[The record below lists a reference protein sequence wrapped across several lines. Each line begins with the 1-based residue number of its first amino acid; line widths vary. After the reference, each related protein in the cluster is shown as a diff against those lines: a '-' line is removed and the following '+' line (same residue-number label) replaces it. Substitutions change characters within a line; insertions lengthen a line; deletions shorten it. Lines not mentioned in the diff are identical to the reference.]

1 MATDFNPLLN
11 LFRIESTKGTT
22 QTQSAEKVGSDNN
35 KIKAAEKVGSGN
47 NKEKSIFN
55 AAGMSGLEEGAIG
68 DSFERRTQ
76 TPQAQADT
84 RTTDKTTS
92 PIGKAQKGN
101 ALNIN
106 SDQATATKS
115 NPTKGFG
122 SLSSSNNV
130 EDKKDDKEEKS
141 KNTGFGSLAMGY
153 TGSSTFNNNSE
164 IKELAEELDCEATES
179 AVKEK
184 IQGMSADELVKLD
197 SKFLEMAK
205 DLNFISMRDI
215 EDKTGVTAKDIEAQ
229 NKKASKKIK
238 FGTMTSGDMV

>member
-1 MATDFNPLLN
+1 MPTDFNPLLN
-11 LFRIESTKGTT
+11 LFRIEPTRGTT
-22 QTQSAEKVGSDNN
+22 QTQSAEKVSSDNN
-35 KIKAAEKVGSGN
+35 KEN
-47 NKEKSIFN
+47 SIFN

-68 DSFERRTQ
+68 DSFERRTP

-130 EDKKDDKEEKS
+130 K
-141 KNTGFGSLAMGY
+141 TGFGSLAMGY

-164 IKELAEELDCEATES
+164 IRELAEELDCEATES

-184 IQGMSADELVKLD
+184 IQGMAADELVKLD
-197 SKFLEMAK
+197 GNLLEMAK
-205 DLNFISMRDI
+205 DLNFLSMRDI
-215 EDKTGVTAKDIEAQ
+215 EDKTGVNDNDIDAQ
-229 NKKASKKIK
+229 NKKDSKKIK

>member
-11 LFRIESTKGTT
+11 LFRIEQTQGTT
-22 QTQSAEKVGSDNN
+22 QTQSAGKVGFDNN
-35 KIKAAEKVGSGN
+35 KPN
-47 NKEKSIFN
+47 SIFN
-55 AAGMSGLEEGAIG
+55 AAGMNGLEESSIG
-68 DSFERRTQ
+68 DFFERRTQ
-76 TPQAQADT
+76 NPQAQADT
-84 RTTDKTTS
+84 KTIDKTTS

-106 SDQATATKS
+106 SDKTAETKA
-115 NPTKGFG
+115 NPTKAFG

-164 IKELAEELDCEATES
+164 IRELAEELDCEATES

-184 IQGMSADELVKLD
+184 IQGMAADELVKLD
-197 SKFLEMAK
+197 GNLLEMAK

-215 EDKTGVTAKDIEAQ
+215 EDKTGVNDNDIDAQ